1 MSKTKRH
8 APDRLTKRH
17 DGEGPAPSRVPARS
31 PQFAESASSSRVFPR
46 GEFATIQ
53 KDLDVYLGYMHRI
66 ENPDPVLRTESAG
79 RGLKLYDEAER
90 DAHVASVIQ
99 TRILAVV
106 GKDWE
111 INPAERPSSI
121 GRAPTITREQK
132 IADFVSRTL
141 VNSNFD
147 TARHDL
153 LKAVLFGFSA
163 IEVMWKTSG
172 DGIVIDKFIGK
183 HPRRFIFDKDRNMRL
198 LSWSNMIEGEEI
210 PDRKFITFT
219 YGDSDNPYGRGLGQ
233 KLWWPVWFKKNVVKF
248 WLTFLEKFGMPVVV
262 GKYEQGAGPEQKK
275 ALFDA
280 IDAIQNE
287 TGITIPATTE
297 IDFLEAT
304 RAGTVSYEQCCEFM
318 DRQISKAVLGQT
330 LTTEVS
336 ATGSY
341 AASKTHNEVRQEMIE
356 ADADLLDTCLNN
368 TLIKWI
374 VDLNFPEVT
383 EYPQIRT
390 AAHVKPDLTA
400 QIAIHKVLISD
411 LGLKVGSA
419 YIYETYG
426 IPEPAEGEEL
436 IKIAPKPQP
445 PFGSAQ
451 DRLAQVGMN
460 GDAMNGDPNN
470 PDAATFAEG
479 KAGLD
484 AADQIADKT
493 AINAGPVTDALMAPL
508 QRLVDKA
515 ESMEDLRDSIID
527 LWGEMNPADLGA
539 VIAQGMMLAD
549 MAGRYKIMAAGKK
562 KA

>member
-8 APDRLTKRH
+8 APDRLTKWH
-17 DGEGPAPSRVPARS
+17 EGEAVMPPRVPARA
-31 PQFAESASSSRVFPR
+31 PQFAESVSSSRVFPR

-111 INPAERPSSI
+111 IRPAERPAAI
-121 GRAPTITREQK
+121 GRVPSLTREQK

-147 TARHDL
+147 TARQEL
-153 LKAVLFGFSA
+153 LKAILFGFSA
-163 IEVMWKTSG
+163 VEVMWKTSG
-172 DGIVIDKFIGK
+172 ENVVIDKFIGK
-183 HPRRFIFDKDRNMRL
+183 HPRRFIFDKERTMRL

-210 PDRKFITFT
+210 PVRKFIHFT

-233 KLWWPVWFKKNVVKF
+233 KLWWPVWVKKNVVKF

-262 GKYEQGAGPEQKK
+262 GKYEQGAGAEQKK
-275 ALFDA
+275 ALFEA

-336 ATGSY
+336 DKGSY
-341 AASKTHNEVRQEMIE
+341 AASKTH
-356 ADADLLDTCLNN
+356 
-368 TLIKWI
+368 
-374 VDLNFPEVT
+374 
-383 EYPQIRT
+383 
-390 AAHVKPDLTA
+390 
-400 QIAIHKVLISD
+400 
-411 LGLKVGSA
+411 
-419 YIYETYG
+419 
-426 IPEPAEGEEL
+426 
-436 IKIAPKPQP
+436 
-445 PFGSAQ
+445 
-451 DRLAQVGMN
+451 
-460 GDAMNGDPNN
+460 
-470 PDAATFAEG
+470 
-479 KAGLD
+479 
-484 AADQIADKT
+484 
-493 AINAGPVTDALMAPL
+493 
-508 QRLVDKA
+508 
-515 ESMEDLRDSIID
+515 
-527 LWGEMNPADLGA
+527 
-539 VIAQGMMLAD
+539 
-549 MAGRYKIMAAGKK
+549 
-562 KA
+562 